1 MRSSTS
7 LSRSSLISFAVSGDL
22 VVVIGNWT
30 FPGAGQGDRAERA
43 ISILDATDCS
53 GGRPK
58 AVPGAARVPVRPTPN
73 GEPMRYRGW
82 TFRPPAPHFP
92 RRRIR
97 EPAAQPTQGIEMI
110 HRNLI
115 RHLLPGLVLPGLIYL
130 VVSRAAPVLIALAA
144 ASASSESATARQTRG
159 TARVAPRSG
168 QQAGSGAPCA
178 SPRARAP
185 TSRRPVRTRTSPV

>member
-1 MRSSTS
+1 MPRTAPGEAQSRTWSHPGPGSTH
-7 LSRSSLISFAVSGDL
+7 
-22 VVVIGNWT
+22 
-30 FPGAGQGDRAERA
+30 AERG
-43 ISILDATDCS
+43 TH
-53 GGRPK
+53 
-58 AVPGAARVPVRPTPN
+58 AVPW
-73 GEPMRYRGW
+73 W

-144 ASASSESATARQTRG
+144 ASAVPVLDAAARLL
-159 TARVAPRSG
+159 ARK
-168 QQAGSGAPCA
+168 
-178 SPRARAP
+178 
-185 TSRRPVRTRTSPV
+185 RPS